1 MEQNIKIVHKLNE
14 ANHTYK
20 DMRIK
25 ARRRINRK
33 ASLFDIERRVKEKAI
48 QKTLGVE
55 SYFGESRSEVIFWG
69 LITAGFWGLV
79 AYYVWV
85 TL

>member
-1 MEQNIKIVHKLNE
+1 MEQNIKLVQKINE
-14 ANHTYK
+14 ANHTYQ

-33 ASLFDIERRVKEKAI
+33 ASFFDIERKAKEKAI

-55 SYFGESRSEVIFWG
+55 SYFGDREAIFWG
-69 LITAGFWGLV
+69 VVTTAFWAVV
-79 AYYVWV
+79 AYLVWV